1 MKRIAACVAVIAAAG
16 VISST
21 QGCRLR
27 TVEPDEYQPQV
38 SGHLNPVE
46 ARQLVTLLLARHG
59 IKLAYNA
66 ELDLRGVKIH
76 ADGFDRNLHIGYVY
90 LIAPAPG
97 TKLNFE
103 IQSRPTPEQAKVL
116 EKIEKTEHTYIAWID
131 EGTQESITAQIEAF
145 TERLYKAGA
154 LAKPREP
161 KRDED
166 TQAAKDGKETKDGA
180 DAKKDEGKKE
190 EPREDEPKK
199 KEKSKVMQMIEDES
213 EKKDD
218 D

>member
-1 MKRIAACVAVIAAAG
+1 MKQIAASVAVIAAA
-16 VISST
+16 VALVQT
-21 QGCRLR
+21 VGCRLR
-27 TVEPDEYQPQV
+27 TVEPDEYQPQI

-90 LIAPAPG
+90 LISPPPG
-97 TKLNFE
+97 MKLNFE

-116 EKIEKTEHTYIAWID
+116 EKIEKTEHTYVAWID
-131 EGTQESITAQIEAF
+131 EGTQEAIAAQIEAF
-145 TERLYKAGA
+145 VERLYKTGA
-154 LAKPREP
+154 LARPREP
-161 KRDED
+161 KKDDEAQ
-166 TQAAKDGKETKDGA
+166 TAKDGKEAKEGA
-180 DAKKDEGKKE
+180 DAKKDEDKKE
-190 EPREDEPKK
+190 EPAEEAPKK

-213 EKKDD
+213 EKKDED
-218 D
+218 